1 MVIGKEGGGG
11 GVLEEEAGSD
21 SEQFEQEV
29 GRDGRY

>member
-1 MVIGKEGGGG
+1 MVIGKEGG